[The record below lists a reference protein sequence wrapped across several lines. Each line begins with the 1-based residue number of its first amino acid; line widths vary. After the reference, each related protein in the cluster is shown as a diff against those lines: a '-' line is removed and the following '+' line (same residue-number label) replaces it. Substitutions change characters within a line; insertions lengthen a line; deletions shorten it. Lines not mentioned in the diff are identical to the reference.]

1 MHNSNPFNFRKNQD
15 LQEQILVERLNF
27 ANDICETLEMSPED
41 LIGLLSELVEA
52 VEQLD
57 ELSPK
62 TLASYIGKAH
72 SSGVEAE
79 GDMKDA
85 LRQSHTATWSDPR
98 WRFDNR
104 KQVTGDSYHEKNLTR
119 FWNGNRRQHNRSR
132 GIRTAARMLANEA
145 GKAPK

>member
-62 TLASYIGKAH
+62 TLGSYLRKTARTMRPAVIGGETVA
-72 SSGVEAE
+72 
-79 GDMKDA
+79 
-85 LRQSHTATWSDPR
+85 DPKPR
-98 WRFDNR
+98 LPSTISRD
-104 KQVTGDSYHEKNLTR
+104 TR
-119 FWNGNRRQHNRSR
+119 DVNQAR
-132 GIRTAARMLANEA
+132 GIRNAITSLERDAS
-145 GKAPK
+145 K

>member
-1 MHNSNPFNFRKNQD
+1 MHDANPFNFRKDTEQD

-62 TLASYIGKAH
+62 LLGSYINKAH
-72 SSGVEAE
+72 RSGRKATDDINDESHRKPRDLNKFHKAFKVEA
-79 GDMKDA
+79 
-85 LRQSHTATWSDPR
+85 
-98 WRFDNR
+98 NR
-104 KQVTGDSYHEKNLTR
+104 E
-119 FWNGNRRQHNRSR
+119 R
-132 GIRTAARMLANEA
+132 GIRRAVSNLVNALNDD
-145 GKAPK
+145 

>member
-1 MHNSNPFNFRKNQD
+1 MHDANPFNFRKDTEQD

-62 TLASYIGKAH
+62 TYGSYLRKTARTMRPAVIGGETVA
-72 SSGVEAE
+72 
-79 GDMKDA
+79 
-85 LRQSHTATWSDPR
+85 DPKPR
-98 WRFDNR
+98 RPSTISRD
-104 KQVTGDSYHEKNLTR
+104 TR
-119 FWNGNRRQHNRSR
+119 DVNQAR
-132 GIRTAARMLANEA
+132 GIRNAITSLERDAS
-145 GKAPK
+145 K

>member
-1 MHNSNPFNFRKNQD
+1 MHDANPFNFRKDTEQD

-62 TLASYIGKAH
+62 TLGSYIPKAH
-72 SSGVEAE
+72 LSGRKATYDATNATSAIVRNRLNPNSSETSRPDE
-79 GDMKDA
+79 KK
-85 LRQSHTATWSDPR
+85 ATKAYKVMA
-98 WRFDNR
+98 NR
-104 KQVTGDSYHEKNLTR
+104 E
-119 FWNGNRRQHNRSR
+119 R
-132 GIRTAARMLANEA
+132 GIRRAASNLVDLVNKLN
-145 GKAPK
+145 GD